1 MIILADIPPVN
12 NIEEV
17 LKHIGAIMGYLAAI
31 IVPTAA
37 LLGWVFKK
45 ITDLQTDKL
54 IEANTN
60 SVQRLISKQLTKAV
74 DGLDLDEYY
83 TLDLKFPDGNFLNV
97 PMIPNVSLSFLEN
110 VSMTVIS
117 HSKHATRLSLVCN
130 GFGNLPE
137 HCHELTSEE
146 IRIEEGYMTCIK
158 TGHRYVAGDVW
169 VVPPGEFHGAMMHDC
184 VAIITHRPPLPKAS
198 QRPMNILAMDNIF
211 KGNL

>member
-1 MIILADIPPVN
+1 MLILSNIDFIN

-31 IVPTAA
+31 VVPTAG
-37 LLGWVFKK
+37 LLAWIFKK
-45 ITDLQTDKL
+45 ITDVQTNKL

-60 SVQRLISKQLTKAV
+60 SVQKLISKQLIKAI

-83 TLDLKFPDGNFLNV
+83 TLDLKFPDGNFLHV

-117 HSKHATRLSLVCN
+117 HSKYATRLSLVCN

-146 IRIEEGYMTCIK
+146 IRIEEGYMTCVK
-158 TGHRYVAGDVW
+158 TGRRYGPGETW
-169 VVPPGEFHGAMMHDC
+169 VLPPGEFHGAMMHDC

-198 QRPMNILAMDNIF
+198 QRPVNILAMDNIF